1 MGRKLSIGYGIYGI
15 VMSVIG
21 MVVNYV
27 YLIRP
32 LLDDAARQQGPE
44 RFASTVGAAGG
55 AVGGCMGIVYP
66 GLVLIFMTRPKL
78 KAAFHARSVPEFTDG
93 PSEW

>member
-1 MGRKLSIGYGIYGI
+1 
-15 VMSVIG
+15 

-32 LLDDAARQQGPE
+32 LLDDAARQQGQE
-44 RFASTVGAAGG
+44 RLASMVGAAAG
-55 AVGGCMGIVYP
+55 AAGGCMGIVYP
-66 GLVLIFMTRPKL
+66 VLVLIFMTRPKL
-78 KAAFHARSVPEFTDG
+78 KAAFHARSVSEFTDV